1 MMKKTILLTFIFI
14 SSSFASYEKIK
25 IGKIDNYYQN
35 KINKQEIRNM
45 LNEIEYLF
53 ESNLDMN
60 IFDYSQNGK
69 LIDILYVPGSKL
81 EQRIERKKEK
91 IELKRKKI
99 ENIQASLPAK
109 LEKINIKKRYIQ
121 EDGNIVNKKIKA
133 LNAYVSEVNKQKK
146 FPKDELDKIK
156 RYIKLEK
163 NKIKKESNKVKKDE
177 RKLKSDLNFYNQK
190 IRLQNSLI
198 REYNRLNNDVERLSR
213 SFRKVKGNTIGQR
226 QVTTKVFYQKGKR
239 VKEKNIKN
247 IMNKIEIYGFESKNE
262 LKVIL
267 AHEIAHLVGI
277 PHINVKDA
285 LMNPILQESQ
295 INQLSL
301 TKSDIRNF
309 MKNF

>member
-1 MMKKTILLTFIFI
+1 MMKKTILLILIFI
-14 SSSFASYEKIK
+14 SFSFASYEKIK

-60 IFDYSQNGK
+60 IFDYSQDGK
-69 LIDILYVPGSKL
+69 PIDILYVPASKL
-81 EQRIERKKEK
+81 EQRIERKKER

-133 LNAYVSEVNKQKK
+133 LNTYVSEVNKQKK
-146 FPKDELDKIK
+146 FPKDELDRIK
-156 RYIKLEK
+156 NYIKLEK
-163 NKIKKESNKVKKDE
+163 SKIKKESNKVKRDE

-198 REYNRLNNDVERLSR
+198 REYNRLNNELERISR

-247 IMNKIEIYGFESKNE
+247 IMNKIEVYGFESKNE

-285 LMNPILQESQ
+285 LMNPILQKSQ
-295 INQLSL
+295 IKQLSL
-301 TKSDIRNF
+301 TQSDIRNF
-309 MKNF
+309 KKNF